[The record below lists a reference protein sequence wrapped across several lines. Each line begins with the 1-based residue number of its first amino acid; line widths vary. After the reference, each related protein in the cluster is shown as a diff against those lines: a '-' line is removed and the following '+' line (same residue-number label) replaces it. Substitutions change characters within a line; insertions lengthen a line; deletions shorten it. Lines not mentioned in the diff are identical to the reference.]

1 MLPIERCR
9 ELRADSVTLTLQIDA
24 GLFWF
29 QGHFPDLP
37 ILPGVAQLD
46 WVMHYGVSLLAP
58 GKQFAAVDN
67 IKFQQPVLPDS
78 LLQLRIDWDAEKS
91 RLSFRYSLLKD
102 DGEQTASSGKIV
114 LC

>member
-1 MLPIERCR
+1 MLPIERSR
-9 ELRADSVTLTLQIDA
+9 ELQADSVTLTLQVEA

-29 QGHFPDLP
+29 RGHFPELP

-46 WVMHYGVSLLAP
+46 WVMHYGVTLLAP
-58 GKQFAAVDN
+58 DKQFAAVEN
-67 IKFQQPVLPDS
+67 IKFQQPVPPDS

-91 RLSFRYSLLKD
+91 RLSFRYSLLTD
-102 DGEQTASSGKIV
+102 GGEQSSSSGKIA